1 MENLNYLLDSKN
13 ANIVTYDL
21 KGSEINRYIKVK
33 ENNKVLMDTN
43 FVEDFNGEPLPLDQK
58 IYTLFLCAISN
69 DTKICRNMGVI
80 DYSLLCIIIDYNDEE
95 NKEKDEDKL
104 KELKMIYNKGD
115 NEGKIKFIRLGVLD
129 YFRKY
134 TFDKQLETL
143 FKTIVNK
150 FNTPTVINPKKY
162 DERFLKKLS
171 KYFIGN

>member
-1 MENLNYLLDSKN
+1 
-13 ANIVTYDL
+13 
-21 KGSEINRYIKVK
+21 
-33 ENNKVLMDTN
+33 
-43 FVEDFNGEPLPLDQK
+43 
-58 IYTLFLCAISN
+58 
-69 DTKICRNMGVI
+69 MGVI

-134 TFDKQLETL
+134 TWDKQLENLGKEDNKNEEIKQTNRKYTFDKQLETL

-171 KYFIGN
+171 KYFIGS